1 MHNSRTLELMVGLF
15 VALGIAA
22 LLMLSL
28 KVSNLSSLWGSNEY
42 EVSAYFSN
50 VGGLKVKS
58 PVKLGGVKIGSI
70 TEISYDDSKYQALV
84 KMKLNTRYTKIP
96 QDTSAVIY
104 TAGLLGEQYIG
115 LEPGGDEQF
124 LKNGSRLSLT
134 QSAVILEQLISR
146 VLYQFAEK
154 SK

>member
-15 VALGIAA
+15 VALGMAA

-58 PVKLGGVKIGSI
+58 PVKLGGVKVGSI
-70 TEISYDDSKYQALV
+70 SEINYDDSKYQALV
-84 KMKLNTRYTKIP
+84 KMKINARYTKIP

-124 LKNGSRLSLT
+124 LKNGSRVSLT

>member
-28 KVSNLSSLWGSNEY
+28 KVSNLSSLWGNNEY

-58 PVKLGGVKIGSI
+58 PVKLGGVKVGSI
-70 TEISYDDSKYQALV
+70 SEINYDDSKYQALV
-84 KMKLNTRYTKIP
+84 KMKINARYTKIP
-96 QDTSAVIY
+96 QDTSAVVY

-124 LKNGSRLSLT
+124 LKNGSRMSLT

>member
-15 VALGIAA
+15 VALGIMA

-58 PVKLGGVKIGSI
+58 PVKLGGVKVGSI
-70 TEISYDDSKYQALV
+70 SEINYDDSKYQALV
-84 KMKLNTRYTKIP
+84 KMKINARYTKIP

-124 LKNGSRLSLT
+124 LKNGSRVSLT

>member
-70 TEISYDDSKYQALV
+70 SEINYDDSKYQALV
-84 KMKLNTRYTKIP
+84 KMKLNARYTKIP
-96 QDTSAVIY
+96 QDTSAVVY

>member
-42 EVSAYFSN
+42 EVTAYFSN

-58 PVKLGGVKIGSI
+58 PVKLGGVKVGSI
-70 TEISYDDSKYQALV
+70 SEINYDDSKYQALV
-84 KMKLNTRYTKIP
+84 KMKINARYTKIP

-124 LKNGSRLSLT
+124 LKNGSRMSLT

>member
-28 KVSNLSSLWGSNEY
+28 KVSNLGSFWGNHEY
-42 EVSAYFSN
+42 EISAYFSN
-50 VGGLKVKS
+50 VGGLKIKS
-58 PVKLGGVKIGSI
+58 PVKMGGVKIGSI
-70 TEISYDDSKYQALV
+70 TDIQYDDNKFQALV
-84 KMKLNTRYTKIP
+84 KMKISAKYIKIP

-104 TAGLLGEQYIG
+104 TAGLLGEQYVG
-115 LEPGGDEQF
+115 FEPGGDDPF
-124 LKNGSRLSLT
+124 LKNGSQMTLT

-154 SK
+154 K

>member
-15 VALGIAA
+15 VALGIMA

-58 PVKLGGVKIGSI
+58 PVKLGGVKVGSI
-70 TEISYDDSKYQALV
+70 SEINYDDSKYQALV
-84 KMKLNTRYTKIP
+84 KMKINARYTKIP

-124 LKNGSRLSLT
+124 LKNGSRMSLT

>member
-58 PVKLGGVKIGSI
+58 PVKLGGVKVGSI
-70 TEISYDDSKYQALV
+70 SEINYDDSKYQALV
-84 KMKLNTRYTKIP
+84 KMKINARYTKIP
-96 QDTSAVIY
+96 QDTSAVVY

-124 LKNGSRLSLT
+124 LKNGSRMSLT

>member
-15 VALGIAA
+15 VALGIMA

-42 EVSAYFSN
+42 EVTAYFSN

-58 PVKLGGVKIGSI
+58 PVKLGGVKVGSI
-70 TEISYDDSKYQALV
+70 SEINYDDSKYQALV
-84 KMKLNTRYTKIP
+84 KMKINARYTKIP

-124 LKNGSRLSLT
+124 LKNGSRMSLT

>member
-22 LLMLSL
+22 LLILSL

-70 TEISYDDSKYQALV
+70 SEINYDDSKYQALV
-84 KMKLNTRYTKIP
+84 KMKLNARYTKIP
-96 QDTSAVIY
+96 QDTSAVVY

>member
-15 VALGIAA
+15 VALGMAA

-58 PVKLGGVKIGSI
+58 PVKLGGVKVGSI
-70 TEISYDDSKYQALV
+70 SEINYDDSKYQALV
-84 KMKLNTRYTKIP
+84 KMKINARYTKIP

-124 LKNGSRLSLT
+124 LKNGSRCFISLLRKA
-134 QSAVILEQLISR
+134 SN
-146 VLYQFAEK
+146 F
-154 SK
+154 

>member
-1 MHNSRTLELMVGLF
+1 MYNSRTLELMVGLF

-58 PVKLGGVKIGSI
+58 PVKLGGVKVGSI
-70 TEISYDDSKYQALV
+70 SEINYDDSKYQALV
-84 KMKLNTRYTKIP
+84 KMKINARYTKIP
-96 QDTSAVIY
+96 QDTSAVVY

-124 LKNGSRLSLT
+124 LKNGSRVSLT

>member
-28 KVSNLSSLWGSNEY
+28 KVSNLGSFWGNHEY
-42 EVSAYFSN
+42 EISAYFSN
-50 VGGLKVKS
+50 VGGLKIKS
-58 PVKLGGVKIGSI
+58 PVKMGGVKIGSI
-70 TEISYDDSKYQALV
+70 TDIQYDDNKFQALV
-84 KMKLNTRYTKIP
+84 KMKISAKYIKIP

-104 TAGLLGEQYIG
+104 TAGLLGEQYVG
-115 LEPGGDEQF
+115 FEPGGDDQF
-124 LKNGSRLSLT
+124 LKNGSQMTLT

-154 SK
+154 K

>member
-1 MHNSRTLELMVGLF
+1 MHNSRTLELMVGFF

-28 KVSNLSSLWGSNEY
+28 KVSNLGSFWGNHEY
-42 EVSAYFSN
+42 EISAYFSN
-50 VGGLKVKS
+50 VGGLKIKS
-58 PVKLGGVKIGSI
+58 PVKMGGVKIGSI
-70 TEISYDDSKYQALV
+70 TDIQYDDNKFQALV
-84 KMKLNTRYTKIP
+84 KMKISAKYIKIP

-104 TAGLLGEQYIG
+104 TAGLLGEQYVG
-115 LEPGGDEQF
+115 FEPGGDDQF
-124 LKNGSRLSLT
+124 LKNGSQMTLT

-154 SK
+154 K

>member
-1 MHNSRTLELMVGLF
+1 MHNSKMLELMVGLF

-28 KVSNLSSLWGSNEY
+28 KVSNLSTFWGNHEY

-50 VGGLKVKS
+50 VGGLKIKS
-58 PVKLGGVKIGSI
+58 PVKMGGVKIGSVSDI
-70 TEISYDDSKYQALV
+70 QYDENKFQALV
-84 KMKLNTRYTKIP
+84 KMKINARYTKIP

-115 LEPGGDEQF
+115 FEPGGDEQF
-124 LKNGSRLSLT
+124 LKNGSQLTLT

-154 SK
+154 K

>member
-15 VALGIAA
+15 VALGMAA

-70 TEISYDDSKYQALV
+70 SEINYDDSKYQALV
-84 KMKLNTRYTKIP
+84 KMKINARYTKIP

-124 LKNGSRLSLT
+124 LKNGSRVSLT

>member
-1 MHNSRTLELMVGLF
+1 M
-15 VALGIAA
+15 A

-42 EVSAYFSN
+42 EVTAYFSN

-58 PVKLGGVKIGSI
+58 PVKLGGVKVGSI
-70 TEISYDDSKYQALV
+70 SEINYDDSKYQALV
-84 KMKLNTRYTKIP
+84 KMKINARYTKIP
-96 QDTSAVIY
+96 QDTSAVVY

-124 LKNGSRLSLT
+124 LKNGSRVSLT

>member
-1 MHNSRTLELMVGLF
+1 MVGLF

-28 KVSNLSSLWGSNEY
+28 KVSNLGSFWGNHEY
-42 EVSAYFSN
+42 EISAYFSN
-50 VGGLKVKS
+50 VGGLKIKS
-58 PVKLGGVKIGSI
+58 PVKMGGVKIGSI
-70 TEISYDDSKYQALV
+70 TDIQYDDNKFQALV
-84 KMKLNTRYTKIP
+84 KMKISAKYIKIP

-104 TAGLLGEQYIG
+104 TAGLLGEQYVG
-115 LEPGGDEQF
+115 FEPGGDDQF
-124 LKNGSRLSLT
+124 LKNGSQMTLT

-154 SK
+154 K